1 MNKTEL
7 LELLESLRRFPIE
20 TEWLEFKEAKTN
32 FDANELGKY
41 FSAISNEANLKDKPY
56 GWLIFGIKDKPIPRP
71 VVGTQYRLDPI
82 ARESLKREVAD
93 HTTNGITLLDIFEV
107 EHPDGRVLMLQ
118 IPAAPRGMPTAWK
131 NHHYGRHG
139 ESIGGLSIQEIEHI
153 RQQAQQQDW
162 SAVLLPEAQL
172 SDLDAAA
179 MAKARLLYAERNRHL
194 GEELQTWDDWTFL
207 AKLRLARNKLLTRAS
222 LILLGKQEAA
232 NLIPDSNLQ
241 LSWIL
246 QDDNK
251 IAVDYQH
258 FGLPYLLNAEHII
271 NKVRNLKYRYMPNDS
286 IFPTEID
293 KYDAWVLREALHN
306 CIAHQNYALAGK
318 INLVERPD
326 VLIFSNMGGFIP
338 GDIKQVL
345 ASDAPPERYRNPVLA
360 HAMVELKMMD
370 TIGSGIKRIF
380 ITQQKRLFPMP
391 DYHID
396 AVSQRVEVTIYGKLL
411 DERFSMLLKSQP
423 DITLEDAILLDDVQK
438 QKPLTKE
445 AVQHL
450 RAKGWIEGRV
460 PNIHISAI
468 LAKLTGQT
476 GAYVKAKGLGDEFYR
491 EHILNYLRQFG
502 SSKRADI
509 EKLLLDILPDR
520 FSHEQKRNK
529 VKNLL
534 QDLRKQEL
542 IELDG
547 REWKTSKPAREEKI

>member
-7 LELLESLRRFPIE
+7 LELLDELRRYPVE

-41 FSAISNEANLKDKPY
+41 FSAISNEANLKEKPY
-56 GWLIFGIKDKPIPRP
+56 GWLIFGIQDKPIPRP
-71 VVGTQYRLDPI
+71 VVGTQFRPDPI

-93 HTTNGITLLDIFEV
+93 HTTNGITLLAIFEV

-131 NHHYGRHG
+131 GHHYGRHG
-139 ESIGGLSIQEIEHI
+139 ESIGGLSIQEIEQI

-172 SDLDAAA
+172 SDLDASA
-179 MAKARLLYAERNRHL
+179 MAKARLLYTERNPHL
-194 GEELQTWDDWTFL
+194 GDELQTWDDWTFL
-207 AKLRLARNKLLTRAS
+207 AKLRLARNQQLTRAA

-232 NLIPDSNLQ
+232 TLIPDSNLQ
-241 LSWIL
+241 MSWIL
-246 QDDNK
+246 QDDHK
-251 IAVDYQH
+251 MAVDYQH
-258 FGLPYLLNAEHII
+258 FGLPYLLNAEQII

-326 VLIFSNMGGFIP
+326 LLIFSNMGGFIP

-396 AVSQRVEVTIYGKLL
+396 AISQRVELVLYGKLL

-423 DITLEDAILLDDVQK
+423 DMTLEEAILLDDVQK

-445 AVQHL
+445 AVQRL
-450 RAKGWIEGRV
+450 RSKGWIEGRS
-460 PNIHISAI
+460 PSIHISATV
-468 LAKLTGQT
+468 AKLTKQEDV
-476 GAYVKAKGLGDEFYR
+476 YVKAKGLDDEFYKDYVFKFL
-491 EHILNYLRQFG
+491 EQVEQAKKANIEAFLM
-502 SSKRADI
+502 
-509 EKLLLDILPDR
+509 EKLPDVL
-520 FSHEQKRNK
+520 SDAQKKNK
-529 VKNLL
+529 VRNLL
-534 QDLRKQEL
+534 QQMRIAGDIRA
-542 IELDG
+542 DG
-547 REWKTSKPAREEKI
+547 KLWKIAKNG

>member
-7 LELLESLRRFPIE
+7 LELLESLRRFPVE

-41 FSAISNEANLKDKPY
+41 FSAISNEANLKEKPY

-139 ESIGGLSIQEIEHI
+139 ESIGGLSIQEIEQI

-207 AKLRLARNKLLTRAS
+207 AKLRLARNQQLTRAA
-222 LILLGKQEAA
+222 LILLGKQEGA

-450 RAKGWIEGRV
+450 RSKGWIEGRV

-476 GAYVKAKGLGDEFYR
+476 GAYVKVKGLEDGFYK
-491 EHILNYLRQFG
+491 EYVIKFLEQVEMA
-502 SSKRADI
+502 KKADI
-509 EKLLLDILPDR
+509 ESFLLEKLPDILSD
-520 FSHEQKRNK
+520 EQKRNK
-529 VKNLL
+529 VRNLL
-534 QDLRKQEL
+534 QQMRVAGDIKA
-542 IELDG
+542 DG
-547 REWKTSKPAREEKI
+547 KVWKIAKNS

>member
-7 LELLESLRRFPIE
+7 LELLESLRRFPVE

-423 DITLEDAILLDDVQK
+423 HITLEDAILLDDVQK

-450 RAKGWIEGRV
+450 RSKGWIEGRV

-476 GAYVKAKGLGDEFYR
+476 GAYVKVKGLEDGFYK
-491 EHILNYLRQFG
+491 EYVLKFLEQVEMA
-502 SSKRADI
+502 KKADI
-509 EKLLLDILPDR
+509 ESFLLEKLPDILSD
-520 FSHEQKRNK
+520 EQKRNK
-529 VKNLL
+529 VRNLL
-534 QDLRKQEL
+534 QQMRVAGDIKA
-542 IELDG
+542 DG
-547 REWKTSKPAREEKI
+547 KVWKIAKNS

>member
-423 DITLEDAILLDDVQK
+423 HITLEDAILLDDVQK

-450 RAKGWIEGRV
+450 RSKGWIEGRV

-476 GAYVKAKGLGDEFYR
+476 GAYVKVKGLEDGFYK
-491 EHILNYLRQFG
+491 EYVLKFLEQVEMA
-502 SSKRADI
+502 KKADI
-509 EKLLLDILPDR
+509 ESFLLEKLPDILSD
-520 FSHEQKRNK
+520 EQKRNK
-529 VKNLL
+529 VRNLL
-534 QDLRKQEL
+534 QQMRVAGDIKA
-542 IELDG
+542 DG
-547 REWKTSKPAREEKI
+547 KVWKIAKNS

>member
-7 LELLESLRRFPIE
+7 LELLESLRRFPVE

-41 FSAISNEANLKDKPY
+41 FSAISNEANLKEKPY

-326 VLIFSNMGGFIP
+326 LLIFSNMGGFIP

-396 AVSQRVEVTIYGKLL
+396 AISQRVELLLYGKLL

-423 DITLEDAILLDDVQK
+423 DMTLEEAILLDDVQK

-445 AVQHL
+445 AVQRL
-450 RAKGWIEGRV
+450 RSKGWIEGRS
-460 PNIHISAI
+460 PSIHISATV
-468 LAKLTGQT
+468 AKLTKQEDV
-476 GAYVKAKGLGDEFYR
+476 YVKAKGLDDEFYKDYVFKFL
-491 EHILNYLRQFG
+491 EQVEQAKKANIEAFLM
-502 SSKRADI
+502 
-509 EKLLLDILPDR
+509 EKLPDVL
-520 FSHEQKRNK
+520 SDAQKKNK
-529 VKNLL
+529 VRNLL
-534 QDLRKQEL
+534 QQMRIAGDIRA
-542 IELDG
+542 DG
-547 REWKTSKPAREEKI
+547 KLWKIAKNG